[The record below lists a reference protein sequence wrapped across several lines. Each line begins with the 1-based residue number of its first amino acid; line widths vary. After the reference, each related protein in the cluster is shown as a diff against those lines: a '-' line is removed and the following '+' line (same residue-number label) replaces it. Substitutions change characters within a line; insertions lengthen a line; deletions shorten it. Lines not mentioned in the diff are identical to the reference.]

1 MLYKYIGNKLKINDE
16 TIVSNGDILTVRLD
30 KDTKVDGPIT
40 TSVINSCNII
50 NNRTGKEIPNAI
62 DFYTERLKNL
72 EPLEIDAGDIDEV
85 EETVN
90 MEDKVNHPSH
100 YTWLKELCGIEVID
114 ITRHLDFDLGNAIK
128 YILRAGH
135 KSEEGYDNTAKEIED
150 LQKAVFYIN
159 DKIKLLNVKMC
170 TE

>member
-1 MLYKYIGNKLKINDE
+1 MLYKYIGNKLKINDD
-16 TIVSNGDILTVRLD
+16 TIVSNGDILTVKLD
-30 KDTKVDGPIT
+30 KEPIT

-50 NNRTGKEIPNAI
+50 NNRTGKEIPNAMN
-62 DFYTERLKNL
+62 FYIERINDI
-72 EPLEIDAGDIDEV
+72 EPLNVDAGDIDEV

-90 MEDKVNHPSH
+90 IEDKVNHPSH
-100 YTWLKELCGIEVID
+100 YTWLKDICGIEVID

-135 KSEEGYDNTAKEIED
+135 KSEEGYDDTAKEIED

-159 DKIKLLNVKMC
+159 DKIKLLNDKIR